1 MKKFEP
7 QDQQSYSAPLKF
19 EPLWTLSL
27 QPTVIRVK
35 AANVISSGIYGNDVC
50 FWGFNKFGRQQLF
63 SENDQI

>member
-1 MKKFEP
+1 MKKLEP

-35 AANVISSGIYGNDVC
+35 AANVISSGIYGNYVC
-50 FWGFNKFGRQQLF
+50 FWGALK
-63 SENDQI
+63 